1 MPSQKFKRDNIKE
14 GKNGSL
20 VQRGSQCIHRQ
31 RSHNRT
37 EKETMGVHSKY
48 YGRLLQASS
57 STRKA
62 TNINPWPS
70 FFSQGSSSRRLC
82 PGQST
87 SDTSPRG
94 YFAVLADEERMKQQE
109 RRNRIRNYVRFVV
122 DEHKSIKAMGI
133 TETIS
138 LFRLSAACTKP
149 DVVEARQR
157 AMSVSKYNPST
168 ASTKYNPA
176 TNHHMR
182 SRVPMSNTIRAF

>member
-1 MPSQKFKRDNIKE
+1 
-14 GKNGSL
+14 
-20 VQRGSQCIHRQ
+20 
-31 RSHNRT
+31 
-37 EKETMGVHSKY
+37 MGVWFNEEANVSIANDLTIEQRRN
-48 YGRLLQASS
+48 YGRGTVSIMDVSCKPPQAPEKQL
-57 STRKA
+57 TFILDRH
-62 TNINPWPS
+62 
-70 FFSQGSSSRRLC
+70 FSQGYSSRRLC

-94 YFAVLADEERMKQQE
+94 YFAVLADEERMKQQQ

-182 SRVPMSNTIRAF
+182 SRVPMSMTIRAF